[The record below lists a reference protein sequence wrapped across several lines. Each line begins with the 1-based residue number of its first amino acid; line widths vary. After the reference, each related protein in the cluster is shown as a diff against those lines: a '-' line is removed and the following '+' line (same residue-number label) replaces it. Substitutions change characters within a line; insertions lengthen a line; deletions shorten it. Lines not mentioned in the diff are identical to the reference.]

1 MSEQLRF
8 NHNATTHEEALNYM
22 VNRAKQLLRFNFIL
36 VKLTKHDWG
45 FDAKFNYAGQ
55 IYQSLY
61 LLEQYRGKGLYE
73 KKHDKSCKIIT
84 SHQCGIEVYL
94 ERKGIP
100 YLSVDLEPY
109 YEYSAIAQLYGSQKA
124 KRSDVYLMNHIDEGL
139 AVLDWINASTEAKK
153 AYCLHPIYQGDTDLA
168 KNYYENNTLP
178 SRCSGRAL
186 VLALEYRNIANDYLS
201 KRSIQSLDEIRLSP
215 LKDVNDMLIAD
226 KIQNYKDF
234 ELYHKGT
241 HPRSKE
247 LDQYFKNW
255 LEKLGVCDERYQH
268 YKKLL
273 TVLGK

>member
-1 MSEQLRF
+1 MSELQRF

-22 VNRAKQLLRFNFIL
+22 VNRAKQLLRFNFFL
-36 VKLTKHDWG
+36 VKLSKHDWG
-45 FDAKFNYAGQ
+45 FDAKFNYAGE

-73 KKHDKSCKIIT
+73 AKHDKSCKIIT
-84 SHQCGIEVYL
+84 SYQCDIATYL

-109 YEYSAIAQLYGSQKA
+109 YEYSAISQYYGSKIA
-124 KRSDVYLMNHIDEGL
+124 RRSGVYLMNHIDEGL
-139 AVLDWINASTEAKK
+139 AILEWIGASTEAKK

-168 KNYYENNTLP
+168 KNYADHMLA

-186 VLALEYRNIANDYLS
+186 VLALEYRSVANEYLS
-201 KRSIQSLDEIRLSP
+201 KRSIQSLSDIRLSP
-215 LKDVNDMLIAD
+215 LKEVNDMLIAD

-241 HPRSKE
+241 HPRSQE
-247 LDQYFKNW
+247 LDLYFRNW
-255 LEKLGVCDERYQH
+255 FFKLGVSDTQYQE

>member
-8 NHNATTHEEALNYM
+8 NHDATTHEEALNYM
-22 VNRAKQLLRFNFIL
+22 VNRAKQLLRFNFFL
-36 VKLTKHDWG
+36 TKLTKHDWG
-45 FDAKFNYAGQ
+45 FDAKFNYAGKT
-55 IYQSLY
+55 YQALY
-61 LLEQYRGKGLYE
+61 LLKQYRGQGLYE
-73 KKHDKSCKIIT
+73 KKYDKSCVIIT
-84 SHQCGIEVYL
+84 SYQCAIETYL
-94 ERKGIP
+94 DRKRIP

-109 YEYSAIAQLYGSQKA
+109 YEYSAIAQLYGSKKA
-124 KRSDVYLMNHIDEGL
+124 NRSGVYLMNHIDEGL
-139 AVLDWINASTEAKK
+139 AILDWINASTQAKR

-168 KNYYENNTLP
+168 TNYNGLTIPN
-178 SRCSGRAL
+178 RFSGRAL
-186 VLALEYRNIANDYLS
+186 ILALEYRSVANEYLS

-241 HPRSKE
+241 HPRSAE

-255 LEKLGVCDERYQH
+255 LDKLGVCDERYQH